1 MKISNTLISVIVPYY
16 KKKNYIYWSLNS
28 ALKQSHKKIELIIIY
43 DDENLSDYFF
53 LKKIINKDKRVK
65 LIKNKK
71 NMGVSFSRNKG
82 IKISKGRFIAFLD
95 ADDVWKKNKLSYQLN
110 YMLKNNLNITHT
122 NYNIINEKNKI
133 IRNMKVTKDLTYK
146 KLLNSCDIGLSTVMI
161 NSKIKK
167 LLKFERIK
175 TKEDYILWLTLSKK
189 YKIIGINKYLTN
201 WRSVKNSLS
210 SSSIQKFKDG
220 YTVYNNYLGESKVI
234 SFFRVL
240 NLSVNFVFKLFKQ
253 KFIFSSIR

>member
-1 MKISNTLISVIVPYY
+1 MKISNNLVSVIVPYY
-16 KKKNYIYWSLNS
+16 KKKKYIYWSLKS
-28 ALKQSHKKIELIIIY
+28 ALNQSHKKIELIIIY
-43 DDENLSDYFF
+43 DDEKLNDYIF

-71 NMGVSFSRNKG
+71 NKGVSFSRNKG
-82 IKISKGRFIAFLD
+82 IRISKGKFIAFLD
-95 ADDVWKKNKLSYQLN
+95 ADDIWKKNKLSYQLN
-110 YMLKNNLNITHT
+110 YMLKNNLDITHT
-122 NYNIINEKNKI
+122 NYKIIDEKNKI
-133 IRNMKVTKDLTYK
+133 IRNMKVEKNLTYE

-167 LLKFERIK
+167 LLKFQKIK

-189 YKIIGINKYLTN
+189 YKIIGINRYLTN

-220 YTVYNNYLGESKVI
+220 YRVYNKYLGESKVV
-234 SFFRVL
+234 SFFRVI
-240 NLSVNFVFKLFKQ
+240 NLSFNFVFKLFKQ
-253 KFIFSSIR
+253 KFIFKGI

>member
-1 MKISNTLISVIVPYY
+1 
-16 KKKNYIYWSLNS
+16 
-28 ALKQSHKKIELIIIY
+28 
-43 DDENLSDYFF
+43 
-53 LKKIINKDKRVK
+53 
-65 LIKNKK
+65 
-71 NMGVSFSRNKG
+71 
-82 IKISKGRFIAFLD
+82 
-95 ADDVWKKNKLSYQLN
+95 
-110 YMLKNNLNITHT
+110 
-122 NYNIINEKNKI
+122 
-133 IRNMKVTKDLTYK
+133 
-146 KLLNSCDIGLSTVMI
+146 MI